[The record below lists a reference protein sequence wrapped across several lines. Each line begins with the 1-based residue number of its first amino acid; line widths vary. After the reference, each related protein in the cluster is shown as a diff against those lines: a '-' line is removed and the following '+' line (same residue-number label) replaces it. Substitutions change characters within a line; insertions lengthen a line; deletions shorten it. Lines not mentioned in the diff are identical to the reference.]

1 MYMEITEQGLVA
13 LHEVVRQQFPHGIT
27 EGKIDEGKI
36 KAIAEKPH
44 MQLYGRVK
52 YDTIYRKAA
61 CYLEGIT
68 RLHPF
73 SDGNKRTAIL
83 VAFFFLQKNRHYLT
97 LPLDTVRFL
106 VDVAREEGG
115 TEGEVDALST
125 GSPSGWRSVLRP
137 TRNHT

>member
-1 MYMEITEQGLVA
+1 MYRGITEQGLEA
-13 LHEVVRQQFPHGIT
+13 LHDVVRQQFPHGIT

-52 YDTIYRKAA
+52 YDTIHRKAA

-73 SDGNKRTAIL
+73 PDGNKRTATYCIL
-83 VAFFFLQKNRHYLT
+83 FFAEKR
-97 LPLDTVRFL
+97 PL
-106 VDVAREEGG
+106 
-115 TEGEVDALST
+115 
-125 GSPSGWRSVLRP
+125 SGAP
-137 TRNHT
+137 T